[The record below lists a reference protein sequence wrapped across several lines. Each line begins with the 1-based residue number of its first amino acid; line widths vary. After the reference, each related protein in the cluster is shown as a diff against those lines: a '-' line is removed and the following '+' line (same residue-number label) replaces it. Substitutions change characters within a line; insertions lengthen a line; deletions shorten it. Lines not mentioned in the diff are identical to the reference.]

1 MIPPEQY
8 YLGAPLWALA
18 AWKGILFTGNA
29 KPAEFLE
36 QYAQRFN
43 AVEGNTTF
51 YATPS
56 EANVDRWVK
65 STPETFR
72 FSFKFP
78 KEITHKAHLVNV
90 EQATI
95 DFLKRLEPLG
105 QRLHYMIQLPASF
118 KPSELPQLE
127 AFIKTLPKEY
137 GYAVEVR
144 HPDFFTKPQHRQA
157 LNEVLSTLQVDRVI
171 FDSRAVHSAP
181 KIDQATEEAQL
192 KKPRLPVQLDTT
204 AQHPMLRHIGHPIQS
219 DNEVWLAPWIAQT
232 ARWIVEGKKPFVYLH
247 TPSNEG
253 VPPLAD
259 WFQTQ
264 VQARLQSS
272 ST

>member
-1 MIPPEQY
+1 MLPPQNY

-18 AWKGILFTGNA
+18 AWKGTLFKANA

-36 QYAQRFN
+36 QYAERFN

-51 YATPS
+51 YATPAAAMV
-56 EANVDRWVK
+56 ERWK
-65 STPETFR
+65 QATPETFR

-90 EQATI
+90 AQATTE
-95 DFLKRLEPLG
+95 FLQRLAPLG
-105 QRLHYMIQLPASF
+105 ERSHYMIQLPASF
-118 KPSELPQLE
+118 KPSELPQLA
-127 AFIKTLPKEY
+127 AFIKTLPREY

-144 HPDFFTKPQHRQA
+144 HPDFFTKTPQRQA
-157 LNEVLSTLQVDRVI
+157 LNELLTELQVDRVI

-181 KIDQATEEAQL
+181 KLDQATEEAQL

-204 AQHPMLRHIGHPIQS
+204 ANQPMLRHIGHPIQT
-219 DNEVWLAPWIAQT
+219 DNEEWLKPWVAQT
-232 ARWIVEGKKPFVYLH
+232 ARWIEADKRPFIYLH
-247 TPSNEG
+247 TPSNVG
-253 VPPLAD
+253 VPALAD

-264 VQARLQSS
+264 VQERLINKE
-272 ST
+272 